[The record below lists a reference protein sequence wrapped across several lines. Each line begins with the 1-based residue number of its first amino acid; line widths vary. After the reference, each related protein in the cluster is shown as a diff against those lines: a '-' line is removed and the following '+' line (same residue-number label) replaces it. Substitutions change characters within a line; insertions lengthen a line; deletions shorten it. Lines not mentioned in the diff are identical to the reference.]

1 MERSLQIKVP
11 SLKDSLFKITSC
23 WYNRLPDSYTD
34 KKKASVFLKL
44 DITKAFDSVSWPFLI
59 EVLKQLGF
67 GQIWR
72 DIICGLLASSS
83 TQVLLNGYPERRI
96 IHRRGLQQGNPL
108 SSLLYILVMDVLA
121 LLFNRAED
129 SGLLQQ
135 LSGRSKLHRI
145 SMYADG
151 VVIFLSPSAA
161 DISIAMSILD
171 LFGKASRLRNNEQKS
186 NVFPIRCSEDDL
198 TAGPEF
204 IAM

>member
-1 MERSLQIKVP
+1 
-11 SLKDSLFKITSC
+11 
-23 WYNRLPDSYTD
+23 
-34 KKKASVFLKL
+34 L